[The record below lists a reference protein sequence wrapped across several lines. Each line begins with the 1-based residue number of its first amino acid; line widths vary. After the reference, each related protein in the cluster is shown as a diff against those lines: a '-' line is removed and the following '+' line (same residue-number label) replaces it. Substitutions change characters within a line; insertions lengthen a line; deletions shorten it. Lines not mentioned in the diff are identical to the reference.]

1 MFAAMLRN
9 EITWF
14 DADEN
19 TSVSFATRLALD
31 SQSVRVVAVVP
42 QEPFL
47 FAASIHENMAIFL
60 VNGEFGSLPS
70 LHFNRMLLSVYGPIF
85 RWYFMGTQTFGGIL
99 RRSRSFDATQSIF
112 LLINWHT

>member
-19 TSVSFATRLALD
+19 ASVSFATRLALD
-31 SQSVRVVAVVP
+31 LQNVRVVAVVP

-60 VNGEFGSLPS
+60 VHGEFR
-70 LHFNRMLLSVYGPIF
+70 HFRHSILIEC
-85 RWYFMGTQTFGGIL
+85 YF
-99 RRSRSFDATQSIF
+99 
-112 LLINWHT
+112 